1 MYLENFHAI
10 LVPRFVAAAL
20 VRLGAARLVAGTL
33 HSEARAKVVGE
44 LQQIVND
51 AKLLG
56 LSTIAKLAVVC
67 EQRFARGDDSAAAL
81 DELEHAIESI

>member
-1 MYLENFHAI
+1 MYTENFHGI

-20 VRLGAARLVAGTL
+20 ARLHEARLVAGTL
-33 HSEARAKVVGE
+33 HAQARAKVATE
-44 LQQIVND
+44 LGQIASD

-56 LSTIAKLAVVC
+56 LITIARLAVAC
-67 EQRFARGDDSAAAL
+67 EQRFSRGDDSAAAL